1 MKVMIS
7 ATTQTRNI
15 ALKSDPESRPM
26 LSSPLKRKHDDDYEI
41 SGLRRRKL
49 PKTRGTFVP
58 SSSASLKMTWSKEDE
73 ISILSGILDYQE
85 ESQSSYNQKYDA
97 FYDYMREYMES
108 DFSKK
113 QLMDKVKKL
122 KKRFRE
128 NQARSRR
135 EEEVFKLSKIIWAK
149 KETEH
154 AYEENK
160 DQTKEDV
167 PCAERERASN
177 ANTEINNGEKKKIEE
192 DGVDDLCV
200 LLGALEASTSFQS
213 LNENL
218 QKFLLQN
225 MKNVGANQRKELTDE
240 WKTLLAEDMEL
251 DVKKLTFSAKLVN
264 VGFSA

>member
-135 EEEVFKLSKIIWAK
+135 GL
-149 KETEH
+149 
-154 AYEENK
+154 
-160 DQTKEDV
+160 
-167 PCAERERASN
+167 ERIKRDLMREKN
-177 ANTEINNGEKKKIEE
+177 FLFLIPKKKKCSNCQRSY
-192 DGVDDLCV
+192 GL
-200 LLGALEASTSFQS
+200 
-213 LNENL
+213 
-218 QKFLLQN
+218 KKKQN
-225 MKNVGANQRKELTDE
+225 MLMRRIRTKQSVLC
-240 WKTLLAEDMEL
+240 
-251 DVKKLTFSAKLVN
+251 
-264 VGFSA
+264 